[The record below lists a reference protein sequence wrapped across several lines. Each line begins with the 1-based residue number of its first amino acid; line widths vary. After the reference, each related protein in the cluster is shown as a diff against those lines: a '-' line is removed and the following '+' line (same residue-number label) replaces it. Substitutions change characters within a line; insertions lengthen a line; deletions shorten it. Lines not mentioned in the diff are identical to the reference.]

1 MCKIGIKKVFITG
14 GSRGIGRGI
23 ALVLAKGG
31 YDVAFTYNSK
41 LDEAKSL
48 AQEIEAMGR
57 KCFYYQAAMELPEV
71 PQKVTEEAISDLGG
85 IDLLVCNAGLT
96 RHNSLLNL
104 DVEQIDFVYNLN
116 FRSYLLCSN
125 VAAKYMVKNE
135 VKGNIIF
142 ISSTRGIRAYPE
154 DALYGGFKAALNRAA
169 ESMALEMSHYGIR
182 VNCVAPGATKV
193 RGNNLDEE
201 LSDNNFAKKIP
212 AGRLGTTKEI
222 GYLVEFI
229 ASDKAQYITGVT
241 IKIDGG
247 LILPGMPEDKS
258 AEAGYGWSKLPS
270 HMIRDVL

>member
-1 MCKIGIKKVFITG
+1 MRKISIKKAFITG

-23 ALVLAKGG
+23 ALVLANSG
-31 YDVAFTYNSK
+31 YDIAFTYNSK

-48 AQEIEAMGR
+48 AEEIELIGR
-57 KCFYYQAAMELPEV
+57 KCFYYQASMELAEV
-71 PQKVTEEAISDLGG
+71 PKKITEVAISDLGG

-116 FRSYLLCSN
+116 FRSYLLCSSS
-125 VAAKYMVKNE
+125 AAKYMVDNKI
-135 VKGNIIF
+135 KGNIIF

-154 DALYGGFKAALNRAA
+154 DVLYGGFKAALNRSV
-169 ESMALEMSHYGIR
+169 ESMALEMSHYDIR
-182 VNCVAPGATKV
+182 VNCVAPGATKT
-193 RGNNLDEE
+193 RGNYTQEE
-201 LSDNNFAKKIP
+201 LTDSNFAKKIP
-212 AGRLGTTKEI
+212 AGRLGKPEEV

-247 LILPGMPEDKS
+247 LILPGMPEDS
-258 AEAGYGWSKLPS
+258 SPAAGYGWSKLPE
-270 HMIRDVL
+270 HIRYNL